1 MAVSDWPREPPPYTL
16 PRMGFAMTYLPR
28 RAGAVLLM
36 SALAFAVLDG
46 SSAPRAAASSGV
58 EMSLE
63 DLTREADAIAVVE
76 VTRAEGFRRKGKI
89 PVFTRTSLN
98 VVEYWKGEGKAS
110 LDVVAP
116 GGRIGDTVILAH
128 GVPAFAEG
136 QTLVLFLFKHRAPF
150 DGYGILGLE
159 QGAFHVIRAKDGRLW
174 AARHGSMELVKK
186 DPLGGPSM
194 TTAATAN
201 AMPIESLEA
210 QVRALLAKIAS
221 TNGGTTK

>member
-1 MAVSDWPREPPPYTL
+1 
-16 PRMGFAMTYLPR
+16 MTYLPR
-28 RAGAVLLM
+28 RAGAALLV
-36 SALAFAVLDG
+36 SALALVALDAA
-46 SSAPRAAASSGV
+46 SVAPAAASSGM

-89 PVFTRTSLN
+89 PVFTRTTLN
-98 VVEYWKGEGKAS
+98 VVEYWKGNGETS
-110 LDVVAP
+110 VDVVAP
-116 GGRIGDTVILAH
+116 GGRLGDTVILAH
-128 GVPAFAEG
+128 GVPSFAAG

-150 DGYGILGLE
+150 DGYGVLGLE

-186 DPLGGPSM
+186 DPLGGPRV
-194 TTAATAN
+194 TNVATPN

-210 QVRALLAKIAS
+210 QVRALLAKLSS